1 MSSHNPRI
9 FRGSVDVPGKGPFDF
24 VRSVRDTRPRL
35 RTTFTPPPVGPS
47 SPPISP
53 RPKPEPIKPIDPT
66 LPVKPEAVGSMT
78 INPLSIQPA
87 STALEIQSQGK
98 RAISTL
104 VSGSLSRDS
113 ESIRARVLGDVNTLD
128 RIQQLNGS
136 GKLSN
141 ADKVSLLK
149 FFKQQLGGV

>member
-78 INPLSIQPA
+78 INPLSIQP
-87 STALEIQSQGK
+87 TQEK